1 LELRQHLDRHLNTAG
16 QWRLRSDG
24 DVDPMKSTWHAAV
37 WDPFTPVDTPD
48 RSAPK
53 RSATRPAA
61 RQCPSADA
69 KIVGGEV
76 SWRSLSEMLTTL
88 WLHSAFGGRDAG
100 VFVELFAIVPAGGTS
115 AANYSPQRAPIAY
128 RRRPWL
134 GEDALVLDYEL
145 EPQPRTIVVWTACK
159 TEISPEPGKLS
170 LAAFSVAQRS
180 VGGSAFLHGI
190 CLIPLAD
197 HSMLF

>member
-1 LELRQHLDRHLNTAG
+1 MYSVCELRACRVGHD
-16 QWRLRSDG
+16 
-24 DVDPMKSTWHAAV
+24 
-37 WDPFTPVDTPD
+37 
-48 RSAPK
+48 
-53 RSATRPAA
+53 RPAPLLA
-61 RQCPSADA
+61 GKYPWGFSAQT
-69 KIVGGEV
+69 I
-76 SWRSLSEMLTTL
+76 S
-88 WLHSAFGGRDAG
+88 G
-100 VFVELFAIVPAGGTS
+100 V
-115 AANYSPQRAPIAY
+115 SPQRAPIAY